1 MVIGQWTYKLAGNI
15 QKAIDGYKIIEKHFS
30 NHGAIGSALV
40 SSHGTDTGTFSTM
53 IGYENYEQFGLI
65 DDKISQ
71 DENFNNEMNPYFEI
85 TSWEKMNF
93 AEPMMHKM
101 EPDPGVKNCFAAWTF
116 HHKNIDM
123 IMKKSEIFLSYGWML
138 EQMVAVLE
146 DTMAMIVDTIL
157 LRHVSKHD
165 RLWKSSG

>member
-1 MVIGQWTYKLAGNI
+1 MKGDKMIIGQWTYKLAGNL

-71 DENFNNEMNPYFEI
+71 DENFNN
-85 TSWEKMNF
+85 
-93 AEPMMHKM
+93 
-101 EPDPGVKNCFAAWTF
+101 
-116 HHKNIDM
+116 
-123 IMKKSEIFLSYGWML
+123 
-138 EQMVAVLE
+138 
-146 DTMAMIVDTIL
+146 
-157 LRHVSKHD
+157 
-165 RLWKSSG
+165 